1 VIRSLPLL
9 YLCVLVACT
18 SQSGGSQLPE
28 ADYYVNP
35 GQQFALRVGETA
47 AVVASQTFDLVRF
60 NGVAQDNRC
69 PVDVQCPIAG
79 AATVLLTVQTSL
91 AIHDVTL
98 DVPPDGEAEI
108 VVEEL
113 TVRSFGVRP
122 NAAEGVTIP
131 ALDYVVGLT
140 VRESST
146 TPLPN

>member
-1 VIRSLPLL
+1 
-9 YLCVLVACT
+9 
-18 SQSGGSQLPE
+18 
-28 ADYYVNP
+28 
-35 GQQFALRVGETA
+35 
-47 AVVASQTFDLVRF
+47 VVASQTFDLVRF